1 MDLIKIYFSYIALC
15 FLFAL
20 LLFLGVL
27 LVIALVYLIWVF
39 VSGAL
44 ISSSTRRTINKE
56 DHNEP

>member
-20 LLFLGVL
+20 LLFFGVL

>member
-20 LLFLGVL
+20 LLFFGVL

-39 VSGAL
+39 CEWCFNFFF
-44 ISSSTRRTINKE
+44 NKE
-56 DHNEP
+56 DHKQGGPQ

>member
-20 LLFLGVL
+20 LLFFGVL

-39 VSGAL
+39 CEWCFNFFF
-44 ISSSTRRTINKE
+44 NKE
-56 DHNEP
+56 DHNEQV